1 MATILVDDFPELA
14 LICWNR
20 QNRLTDEEEAFRLY
34 EAGWRYVDQTRL
46 SLHERKFIQKLMNTY
61 GNGVLNV

>member
-1 MATILVDDFPELA
+1 MAEILVDDFPQLA

-20 QNRLTDEEEAFRLY
+20 QNRLADEEEAFRLY
-34 EAGWRYVDQTRL
+34 EAGWRFVDQARL
-46 SLHERKFIQKLMNTY
+46 SMHELGLIQRLTDTY